1 MAFFEIF
8 TNFAKSKIRYM
19 CIATIKYSKNKK
31 EIDTLLSIIK
41 KLGAVVTISK
51 EEEPKYNPEIVAK
64 AERGREAYKRGECVK
79 IAIEDLWK

>member
-19 CIATIKYSKNKK
+19 CIATIEYSKNKK

-51 EEEPKYNPEIVAK
+51 EEPKYNPEIVAK

>member
-1 MAFFEIF
+1 
-8 TNFAKSKIRYM
+8 M
-19 CIATIKYSKNKK
+19 CTVTIEYSKNKK
-31 EIDTLLSIIK
+31 EIDALLSIMR
-41 KLGAVVTISK
+41 KLGAIVTISK